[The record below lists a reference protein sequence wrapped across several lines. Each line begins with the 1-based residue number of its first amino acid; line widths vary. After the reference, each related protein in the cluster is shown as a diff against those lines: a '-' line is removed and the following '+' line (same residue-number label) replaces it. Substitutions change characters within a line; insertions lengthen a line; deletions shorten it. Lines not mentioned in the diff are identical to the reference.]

1 MGILILTILRII
13 IGNQEIYKK
22 CNELKLLF
30 NSTIVV
36 KIMVKEN
43 IIKNILLI
51 IFRVSSDAGLLWFPE
66 HKKNFSLTLIYLAS
80 LLKNVNFINY

>member
-36 KIMVKEN
+36 KEN
-43 IIKNILLI
+43 KAYSN
-51 IFRVSSDAGLLWFPE
+51 FRVSSGQL
-66 HKKNFSLTLIYLAS
+66 NTNILAS
-80 LLKNVNFINY
+80 LLKKVKINC

>member
-36 KIMVKEN
+36 KEN
-43 IIKNILLI
+43 KAYSN
-51 IFRVSSDAGLLWFPE
+51 FRVSSGQLLIL
-66 HKKNFSLTLIYLAS
+66 HIILAS
-80 LLKNVNFINY
+80 LLKKVKINC

>member
-36 KIMVKEN
+36 KEN
-43 IIKNILLI
+43 KAYSN
-51 IFRVSSDAGLLWFPE
+51 FRVSSGQLLIL
-66 HKKNFSLTLIYLAS
+66 HTC
-80 LLKNVNFINY
+80 